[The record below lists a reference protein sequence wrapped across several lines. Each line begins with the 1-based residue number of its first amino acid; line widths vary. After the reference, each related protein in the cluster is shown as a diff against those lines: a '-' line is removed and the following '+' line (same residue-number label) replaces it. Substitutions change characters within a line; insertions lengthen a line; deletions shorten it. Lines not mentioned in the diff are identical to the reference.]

1 MRLVAFGFFFVCG
14 KRPTHTLG
22 TTTGS
27 TMFVVVAD
35 DERIVSPR
43 ATTPLS
49 RNVSSEV
56 GGYINMYQH
65 RIVTLFKYYLS
76 YTT

>member
-56 GGYINMYQH
+56 GDGDMRYKYLPTSH
-65 RIVTLFKYYLS
+65 RHFI
-76 YTT
+76 

>member
-56 GGYINMYQH
+56 GDGDINIYQH
-65 RIVTLFKYYLS
+65 RIVTFI
-76 YTT
+76 